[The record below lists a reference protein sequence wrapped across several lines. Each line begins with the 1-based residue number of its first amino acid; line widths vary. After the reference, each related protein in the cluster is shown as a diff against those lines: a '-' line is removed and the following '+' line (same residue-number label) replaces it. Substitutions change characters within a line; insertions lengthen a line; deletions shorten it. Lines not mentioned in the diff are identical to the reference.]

1 MARKKKNTIVRRN
14 ALAVA
19 MQARHS
25 VGGSAGVHADQN
37 RHRYTRKGKQA
48 QQRKQALRKGEW

>member
-1 MARKKKNTIVRRN
+1 MARKKKKTVVRRN

-25 VGGSAGVHADQN
+25 VGGSAGVHADQH
-37 RHRYTRKGKQA
+37 RHRYSRKGTQA
-48 QQRKQALRKGEW
+48 QPRKQALRRGEW

>member
-1 MARKKKNTIVRRN
+1 MARKKKKTVVRRN

-25 VGGSAGVHADQN
+25 VGGSAGVHADQT
-37 RHRYTRKGKQA
+37 RHRYSRKGQQA
-48 QQRKQALRKGEW
+48 QQRKQALRRGEW

>member
-1 MARKKKNTIVRRN
+1 MARKKKKTVVRRN

-19 MQARHS
+19 MQARQS

-37 RHRYTRKGKQA
+37 RHRYSRKGKQA
-48 QQRKQALRKGEW
+48 QQRKQALRRGEW